1 MMLIKL
7 FLFFL
12 LLLALPDMYIHK
24 TYIRRFPQWIRRAY
38 WLPSLFLLSGML
50 LIFSLHEPRP
60 NSMQRLSHFLLIFL
74 CFAVPKLLYVL
85 AVLFMNFLQFISG
98 KKLYKEYVAAGLGL
112 LSLAYII
119 YGATEGIQHFQIR
132 EVTVSSDE
140 LPAGFDGYRI
150 VQLSDIHSGSWTGNG
165 KALQKAVDLINKQQP
180 DIVLFT
186 GDLVNN
192 VATELDEFI
201 PILKQIKGK
210 DGVFSVLGNHDYSLY
225 IKWKTEEAQ
234 KANLDS
240 LKSKQAAMGWKLL
253 NNDHVILY
261 HNNDSIAL
269 VGVENSGNPPF
280 PDYANLSK
288 ALKGTE
294 GMYKILMSHDPTHW
308 HREVL
313 PKTDVQLMLSGHTHE
328 MQFSMFGFSP
338 ARFVYPEHNGLY
350 QEGKQSLFVNIG
362 LGHLMFPMR
371 MGAWPEI
378 TVITL
383 HKI

>member
-1 MMLIKL
+1 
-7 FLFFL
+7 
-12 LLLALPDMYIHK
+12 
-24 TYIRRFPQWIRRAY
+24 
-38 WLPSLFLLSGML
+38 
-50 LIFSLHEPRP
+50 
-60 NSMQRLSHFLLIFL
+60 
-74 CFAVPKLLYVL
+74 
-85 AVLFMNFLQFISG
+85 
-98 KKLYKEYVAAGLGL
+98 
-112 LSLAYII
+112 
-119 YGATEGIQHFQIR
+119 
-132 EVTVSSDE
+132 
-140 LPAGFDGYRI
+140 
-150 VQLSDIHSGSWTGNG
+150 
-165 KALQKAVDLINKQQP
+165 
-180 DIVLFT
+180 
-186 GDLVNN
+186 
-192 VATELDEFI
+192 
-201 PILKQIKGK
+201 
-210 DGVFSVLGNHDYSLY
+210 
-225 IKWKTEEAQ
+225 
-234 KANLDS
+234 
-240 LKSKQAAMGWKLL
+240 LL